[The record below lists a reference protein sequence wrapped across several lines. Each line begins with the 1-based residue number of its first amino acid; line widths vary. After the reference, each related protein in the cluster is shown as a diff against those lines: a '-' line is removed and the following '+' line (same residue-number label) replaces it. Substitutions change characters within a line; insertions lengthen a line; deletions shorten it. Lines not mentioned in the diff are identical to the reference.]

1 MINGEPWFCV
11 ADVARCLEYATNNM
25 TAIVA
30 CVPDEWKGSNPIATP
45 SGTQN
50 MLCISEQGLYF
61 LLGRSDKPKA
71 LPFQKWLAGEV
82 LPSIR
87 KHGMYALP
95 STVEELIANPDLIIQ
110 LATQWK
116 IERLT
121 RERLAQEKHALQV
134 ELDES
139 KDWYSVKRVANI
151 NHVSWK
157 AYPWGPLV
165 SVSKAQGI
173 PPRKIFDAN
182 YGEVNLYH
190 RSIWEMVYP
199 NAEL

>member
-1 MINGEPWFCV
+1 
-11 ADVARCLEYATNNM
+11 
-25 TAIVA
+25 
-30 CVPDEWKGSNPIATP
+30 
-45 SGTQN
+45 
-50 MLCISEQGLYF
+50 
-61 LLGRSDKPKA
+61 
-71 LPFQKWLAGEV
+71 
-82 LPSIR
+82 
-87 KHGMYALP
+87 MYALP

-157 AYPWGPLV
+157 TYPWGPLV